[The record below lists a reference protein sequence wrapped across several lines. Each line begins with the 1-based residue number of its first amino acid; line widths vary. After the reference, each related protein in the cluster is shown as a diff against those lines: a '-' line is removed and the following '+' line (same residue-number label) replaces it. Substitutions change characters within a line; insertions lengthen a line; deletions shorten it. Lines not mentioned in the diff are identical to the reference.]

1 MAVNPGFPAGQG
13 ARPDWLALSD
23 SVPFGTVPPLMERGL
38 FVVEFSL
45 PLDRATLLLSHEADA
60 GWPRALSLLADPEAG
75 LTLTHQQGPTTAR
88 HHLPGALRALR
99 GVARVGFTFDAPA
112 RLWRMTLEIMGLP
125 GHNRSAHG
133 TAPLPFVT
141 ADLQA
146 LAMAP
151 RHPHLLWL
159 GATSARTLPAR
170 APWIGLRTLV
180 ETDRG
185 PVEAV
190 RLRPGDRILT
200 LDDGPMPLRRVI
212 RRRLPSRGSFAPIVL
227 RSPFFGLQGD
237 ILVSADQLVL
247 ISGAS
252 VEYLWGAEEVLVPAS
267 ALCDGKV
274 AERED
279 RRAVTD
285 TLALDLGRPAL
296 IVADGSCLLSACGE
310 EAQMPRR
317 TLASWETPPLVSL
330 LGRTALR
337 RVA

>member
-1 MAVNPGFPAGQG
+1 MI
-13 ARPDWLALSD
+13 PDWLALSD
-23 SVPFGTVPPLMERGL
+23 SAPSGAVPPLMERGL
-38 FVVEFSL
+38 FVVEFTL
-45 PLDRATLLLSHEADA
+45 PLDRATTLLSHEADA
-60 GWPRALSLLADPEAG
+60 GWPRALSLLADPERG
-75 LTLTHQQGPTTAR
+75 LTLTHRQGPTVTR
-88 HHLPGALRALR
+88 HHLPGPLPVLR
-99 GVARVGFTFDAPA
+99 GVARVSFTFDAPA
-112 RLWRMTLEIMGLP
+112 RLWRMTFEIIGLP

-133 TAPLPFVT
+133 IAPLPFAT

-151 RHPHLLWL
+151 RHPHLLWF
-159 GATSARTLPAR
+159 GATPARTLPAR
-170 APWIGLRTLV
+170 APWLGLRTRID
-180 ETDRG
+180 TDRG
-185 PVEAV
+185 PVEAA

-212 RRRLPSRGSFAPIVL
+212 RRKLPSRGSFAPILL
-227 RSPFFGLQGD
+227 RSPFFGLHGD
-237 ILVSADQLVL
+237 ILVSSDQLLL

-274 AERED
+274 AEREE
-279 RRAVTD
+279 RRSVTE

-296 IVADGSCLLSACGE
+296 IIADGTCLLSACGA

-317 TLASWETPPLVSL
+317 TLASWETPPLMSL